1 MSDKAII
8 TAAISILLLP
18 LLSYTL
24 TFFFGKRLPRKGDF
38 IGVTL
43 MGVAL
48 VQALRI
54 FIAFWQVG
62 DPTHRVQWAVTWLDL
77 GGFRLD
83 AGILV
88 DGMTSVMLMVV
99 CIVSFLVHL
108 YSTGYMHGDRRY
120 ERFFAF
126 LGFFTFSMIGIVL
139 SNNLFFLYVFWELV
153 GLSSYLL
160 IGFFFHKHSAA
171 NANKKAFLTNR
182 VGDWGF
188 WLGILAFFT
197 ATGTLNYLELFAEVH
212 AGAIK
217 GPLLAWAGVGLF
229 MGCVGKSAQMP
240 LHIWLPDAM
249 EGPTPV
255 SALIHAATM
264 VAAGVYM
271 VARLA
276 PLFGPD
282 AMLVILYVGAV
293 TAFITATIA
302 LVKTDIKRVLAFST
316 LSQLGYMVMSL
327 GAGDSVNAM
336 YHLSTH
342 AMFKAL
348 LFLGAGSVIHAVH
361 SQEMP
366 DMGGLRKKMPITFW
380 TFLVATLAISGVPLL
395 SGFYSKD
402 GILGSVLAFGML
414 EGHYLP
420 FILGIT
426 AAMLT
431 PFYMFRIVF
440 LTFFGQPRDHH
451 KYDHA
456 HESGR
461 AMTIPLIVLAVMS
474 VIAAGIPGN
483 TADKSWFRKFMV
495 PYDVPAIAAEYQA
508 RHAEPVEVVHHGVAA
523 EPAAAVAEAL
533 GEPAPAGT
541 GHGAEPG
548 HAAEGG
554 PVHAEPAHAEPAHTE
569 PAHTEPAHAEPAH
582 GAAAGHGDAHGDAHA
597 EAHGAGHGG
606 HDEHAAHVHHTA
618 HIRAMIMSILA
629 ATIGISASWW
639 TYHRRRVNPAAL
651 QARLPGAHK
660 VLQGQYFFDELYAA
674 TLYRFTLWWS
684 AVCAA
689 FDRIVIDG
697 IVNGTGYLTRMVSWV
712 SGLCDRYLVD
722 GAVNGVAAVLQGAG
736 EGFRR
741 VQTGR
746 VQTYLVYVS
755 ASVLVLIVIY
765 RVL

>member
-1 MSDKAII
+1 
-8 TAAISILLLP
+8 
-18 LLSYTL
+18 
-24 TFFFGKRLPRKGDF
+24 
-38 IGVTL
+38 
-43 MGVAL
+43 
-48 VQALRI
+48 
-54 FIAFWQVG
+54 
-62 DPTHRVQWAVTWLDL
+62 
-77 GGFRLD
+77 
-83 AGILV
+83 
-88 DGMTSVMLMVV
+88 MVV
-99 CIVSFLVHL
+99 CTISFLVHL

-126 LGFFTFSMIGIVL
+126 LGFFTFSMLGIVL

-153 GLSSYLL
+153 GLASYLL

-182 VGDWGF
+182 VGDFGF

-197 ATGTLNYLELFAEVH
+197 VTGTLNYFELFAHVH
-212 AGAIK
+212 AGTIK
-217 GPLLAWAGVGLF
+217 GTLLAWAGVGLF

-276 PLFGPD
+276 PLFGPQ
-282 AMLVILYVGAV
+282 AMLVILYVGSI
-293 TAFITATIA
+293 TAFIAATIA

-336 YHLSTH
+336 FHLTTH

-366 DMGGLRKKMPITFW
+366 DMGGLRKKTPITFV
-380 TFLVATLAISGVPLL
+380 TFLIATLAIAGVPGL

-402 GILGSVLAFGML
+402 GILGSTLAFGMTD
-414 EGHYLP
+414 GHYVP

-426 AAMLT
+426 AAALT

-440 LTFFGQPRDHH
+440 MTFFGKPRDQH

-456 HESGR
+456 HESGWN
-461 AMTIPLIVLAVMS
+461 MTVPLMILAALS
-474 VIAAGIPGN
+474 ICSAGWKTASEGWFSKFAA
-483 TADKSWFRKFMV
+483 
-495 PYDVPAIAAEYQA
+495 PYDLVAISDEFHVQ
-508 RHAEPVEVVHHGVAA
+508 E
-523 EPAAAVAEAL
+523 
-533 GEPAPAGT
+533 APAGANALDV
-541 GHGAEPG
+541 HHDD
-548 HAAEGG
+548 HAA
-554 PVHAEPAHAEPAHTE
+554 PVQDAHGHDAHGEAAAHDTHAADTHAADAHAPA
-569 PAHTEPAHAEPAH
+569 AHAADAHAADAH
-582 GAAAGHGDAHGDAHA
+582 GGHGD
-597 EAHGAGHGG
+597 GH
-606 HDEHAAHVHHTA
+606 HDVHHTA
-618 HIRAMIMSILA
+618 HVRAMTMSIIA
-629 ATIGISASWW
+629 ATLGILGSWLV
-639 TYHRRRVNPAAL
+639 YHRRMVDTAKV
-651 QARLPGAHK
+651 QARLSGAYT

-674 TLYRFTLWWS
+674 TVYRFTLWWAS
-684 AVCAA
+684 VCRA
-689 FDRIVIDG
+689 FDTYVVDG
-697 IVNGTGYLTRMVSWV
+697 IVNGTGYLTRSVSTFA
-712 SGLCDRYLVD
+712 GLIDRFIVD

-741 VQTGR
+741 LQTGR
-746 VQTYLVYVS
+746 IQTYLVYAS
-755 ASVLVLIVIY
+755 ASLVVLVLVY

>member
-1 MSDKAII
+1 MSDQAII

-24 TFFFGKRLPRKGDF
+24 TFFFGKKLPRKGDF

-43 MGVAL
+43 MGIAL
-48 VQALRI
+48 IQALRI
-54 FIAFWQVG
+54 FIAFWKIG
-62 DPTHRVQWAVTWLDL
+62 DPAYRVEKAFQWLDL
-77 GGFRLD
+77 GGGFRLD

-88 DGMTSVMLMVV
+88 DGMTAVMLMVV
-99 CIVSFLVHL
+99 CLVSFLVHL

-126 LGFFTFSMIGIVL
+126 LGFFTFSMLGIVL

-160 IGFFFHKHSAA
+160 IGFFFHKASAA
-171 NANKKAFLTNR
+171 SANKKAFLTNR

-197 ATGTLNYLELFAEVH
+197 ACGTLNYFELFAQVN

-276 PLFGPD
+276 PLFGPE
-282 AMLVILYVGAV
+282 ALMVVLYVGAI

-316 LSQLGYMVMSL
+316 LSQLGYMVMGL
-327 GAGDSVNAM
+327 GAGDPVNAM
-336 YHLSTH
+336 YHLTTH

-366 DMGGLRKKMPITFW
+366 EMGGLRKKMPITFW
-380 TFLVATLAISGVPLL
+380 TFLIATLAISGVPGL

-402 GILGSVLAFGML
+402 GILGSVLAVGMVK
-414 EGHYLP
+414 GHYLP

-426 AAMLT
+426 AAALT

-440 LTFFGQPRDHH
+440 LTFFGKPRDQH
-451 KYDHA
+451 KFDHA
-456 HESGR
+456 HESGW
-461 AMTIPLIVLAVMS
+461 AMAIPLMALAFMTLIS
-474 VIAAGIPGN
+474 AGIPGK
-483 TADKSWFRKFMV
+483 TADKGWFSRFAA
-495 PYDVPAIAAEYQA
+495 PYDVAAISAQFDAKQGGGETLVA
-508 RHAEPVEVVHHGVAA
+508 SHEVAA
-523 EPAAAVAEAL
+523 LAGGHGETAL
-533 GEPAPAGT
+533 GEPAAAHGEPAAA
-541 GHGAEPG
+541 HGEAAAVPGENLHAEAMP
-548 HAAEGG
+548 AEGG
-554 PVHAEPAHAEPAHTE
+554 HEVAPTHGEAAPAHGEAA
-569 PAHTEPAHAEPAH
+569 AAH
-582 GAAAGHGDAHGDAHA
+582 GAAADGHNS
-597 EAHGAGHGG
+597 
-606 HDEHAAHVHHTA
+606 HVRHTA
-618 HIRAMIMSILA
+618 HIRAMIMSIIV
-629 ATIGISASWW
+629 ATLGITASWW
-639 TYHRRRVNPAAL
+639 TYHKLRVNPAAI
-651 QARLPGAHK
+651 QARLPFAHK

-674 TLYRFTLWWS
+674 TIYRFTLWWS
-684 AVCAA
+684 MICAA

-697 IVNGTGYLTRMVSWV
+697 IVNGTGYLTRLVAWV
-712 SGLCDRYLVD
+712 SGQCDRYIVD
-722 GAVNGVAAVLQGAG
+722 GAVNGVATVLQGAG
-736 EGFRR
+736 EGIRR

-746 VQTYLVYVS
+746 IQTYLVYVS

>member
-1 MSDKAII
+1 MSDQAII
-8 TAAISILLLP
+8 TAALSILLLP
-18 LLSYTL
+18 LLSYAL
-24 TFFFGKRLPRKGDF
+24 TFFFGRLLPRKGDF
-38 IGVTL
+38 IGVTF

-48 VQALRI
+48 VQAVRI
-54 FIAFWQVG
+54 FVAFWKIG
-62 DPTHRVQWAVTWLDL
+62 DPAYRVEKAFNWLNI

-83 AGILV
+83 AGVLV
-88 DGMTSVMLMVV
+88 DGMTAVMLMVV
-99 CIVSFLVHL
+99 CTVSFLVHL

-139 SNNLFFLYVFWELV
+139 ANNLFFLYVFWELV

-171 NANKKAFLTNR
+171 CANKKAFLTNR

-197 ATGTLNYLELFAEVH
+197 ATGTLNYFELFAEVS

-276 PLFGPD
+276 PLFGAD
-282 AMLVILYVGAV
+282 AMLVILYVGAI
-293 TAFITATIA
+293 TAFVTATIA

-316 LSQLGYMVMSL
+316 LSQLGFMVMAL

-336 YHLSTH
+336 FHLTTH

-380 TFLVATLAISGVPLL
+380 TFLIATLAISGVPGM
-395 SGFYSKD
+395 SGFFSKD
-402 GILGSVLAFGML
+402 GILGSVLAFGMTD
-414 EGHYLP
+414 GHYLP

-426 AAMLT
+426 AAALT

-440 LTFFGQPRDHH
+440 LTFFGKPRDHH
-451 KYDHA
+451 KFEHA
-456 HESGR
+456 HESGWS
-461 AMTIPLIVLAVMS
+461 MTIPLMALAFMTL
-474 VIAAGIPGN
+474 IAAGIPGK
-483 TADKSWFRKFMV
+483 TADKGWFSKFAA
-495 PYDVPAIAAEYQA
+495 PYDLPAISAKYFAQG
-508 RHAEPVEVVHHGVAA
+508 HGD
-523 EPAAAVAEAL
+523 AAAHLET
-533 GEPAPAGT
+533 APLQV
-541 GHGAEPG
+541 
-548 HAAEGG
+548 AAEGG
-554 PVHAEPAHAEPAHTE
+554 HGEIAAHGGATPVEGVHEVALNNEATGHDDTAAHSAEPAPHGAA
-569 PAHTEPAHAEPAH
+569 PAH
-582 GAAAGHGDAHGDAHA
+582 GAADAHG
-597 EAHGAGHGG
+597 GG
-606 HDEHAAHVHHTA
+606 HDSHVKHTA
-618 HIRAMIMSILA
+618 HIRAMIMSILV
-629 ATIGISASWW
+629 ATFGIAASWW
-639 TYHRRRVNPAAL
+639 TYFKHRVNPAAV
-651 QARLPGAHK
+651 QARFPGAHK

-674 TLYRFTLWWS
+674 TVYRATLWWAS
-684 AVCAA
+684 VCSA

-697 IVNGTGYLTRMVSWV
+697 IVNGSGYLTRAVAWV
-712 SGLCDRYLVD
+712 SGLADRFIVD
-722 GAVNGVAAVLQGAG
+722 GAVNGVATVLQGAG

-746 VQTYLVYVS
+746 IQTYLVYVS
-755 ASVLVLIVIY
+755 ASVLVLILIY